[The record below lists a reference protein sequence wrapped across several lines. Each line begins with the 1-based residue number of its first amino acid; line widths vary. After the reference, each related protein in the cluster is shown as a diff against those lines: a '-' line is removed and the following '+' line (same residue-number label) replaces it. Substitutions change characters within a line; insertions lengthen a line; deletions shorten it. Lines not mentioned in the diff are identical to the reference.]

1 MIVERNVRNVGVTGS
16 PNNEMMVE
24 RNVGVVGGL
33 IVDLLRVFLGTNF
46 K

>member
-24 RNVGVVGGL
+24 RNVGVTRSPL
-33 IVDLLRVFLGTNF
+33 SDFLSIFFN
-46 K
+46 